1 MTSRTLILPSTD
13 FRADTRTRDLTLIVA
28 GSLLLAV
35 SAQARVHLPFTPVPI
50 TLQTLMVGVLGLL
63 LGARR
68 GALATLLYLTEGA
81 AGLPFFSDGVAG
93 VATLT
98 AATGGYLLLMPFG
111 AALVGWLAQRGW
123 DRTVAGAFLAMQA
136 CSLLIMTGGT
146 LWLARLLGSWDK
158 AFVAGFAPFIVGD
171 VLKAVAVAVL
181 LPSLW
186 TLKKRLNA

>member
-81 AGLPFFSDGVAG
+81 AGLPFFSDGSAG

-111 AALVGWLAQRGW
+111 AARVGWLAQRGW

-146 LWLARLLGSWDK
+146 LWLAHLLGSWDK